1 MLHIKVN
8 QKSIELKKKRYNKMH
23 SNGFGILAVS
33 IDAPVKIKA
42 LWLQSVLKIV
52 LIEWNSLDIW
62 DMKRL
67 ELENF

>member
-1 MLHIKVN
+1 
-8 QKSIELKKKRYNKMH
+8 MH

-42 LWLQSVLKIV
+42 LWFQSVLKIV

-62 DMKRL
+62 DKKG
-67 ELENF
+67 